1 MATLIKDGRIE
12 NDSWRLLS
20 ADIEVRLL
28 DVSAHPDLIVP
39 LVLWQRRREELLG
52 RGGRLGLRLG
62 PDDGL
67 EIIANDVAHF
77 VVIAVDFPSFT
88 DGRGYSTARLLR
100 ERHGFKGELRA
111 IGDVLRDQLLYLQ
124 RCGFDSFALRDDQDP
139 VAALDAFKELAVR
152 YQGDALD
159 PRPLFRRR
167 LAAGV
172 V

>member
-1 MATLIKDGRIE
+1 MAALIRNGRIE
-12 NDSWRLLS
+12 NDSWRLLR

-67 EIIANDVAHF
+67 EIIANDAAHF
-77 VVIAVDFPSFT
+77 ELIAVEFPTFT

-100 ERHGFKGELRA
+100 GRYGFQGELRA

-167 LAAGV
+167 LAEA
-172 V
+172 

>member
-1 MATLIKDGRIE
+1 MAALIRNGRIE

-167 LAAGV
+167 LAEA
-172 V
+172 